1 MKKINLQQFQNENQ
15 EVVPIR
21 SVATKQITQI
31 RVSMPKIQ
39 ILLIEDNRILREG
52 ITAMINGH
60 GDVTVV
66 GVSDGREDTLSKARA
81 VKPHVVLMDLGLDSQ
96 NSLDIVESLKKEFPG
111 IKIIGM
117 GLASTQSDILEFVQ
131 AGAEGF
137 ILKNA
142 TVEDVIKTIRAVAGG
157 ETVLPPLMTGS
168 LFSQVTEHALL
179 KGKRNIKG
187 AVRTTQREK
196 EIIALIVEGMSN
208 KQIGDRLNIA
218 TFTVKSHVHNILEK
232 LTLQSRFQITT
243 PPATKPPNPILNRP
257 SYKQHG

>member
-1 MKKINLQQFQNENQ
+1 
-15 EVVPIR
+15 
-21 SVATKQITQI
+21 
-31 RVSMPKIQ
+31 MPKIQ

-187 AVRTTQREK
+187 AVRMTQREK
-196 EIIALIVEGMSN
+196 EVIALIVEGMSN

-232 LTLQSRFQITT
+232 LTLQSRFQITM

>member
-1 MKKINLQQFQNENQ
+1 
-15 EVVPIR
+15 
-21 SVATKQITQI
+21 
-31 RVSMPKIQ
+31 MPKIQ

-243 PPATKPPNPILNRP
+243 PPA
-257 SYKQHG
+257 